1 MTRLR
6 RELKFNKILI
16 VILLIATVAI
26 AIFNIVVSS
35 KRGLTPLED
44 SLMWLFGL
52 ATALIGSYL
61 FARRYA
67 DKPHARSAFR
77 RILRLYD
84 SLSRLGKAISKA
96 QKTNPNENNG
106 ILQVLQAI
114 VTEQIAT
121 ADDALEDWRDIIPKD
136 VEEIERKLKGKKE
149 KSDGGKG

>member
-6 RELKFNKILI
+6 RELKFIKILI

-35 KRGLTPLED
+35 ERRLTPLED

-84 SLSRLGKAISKA
+84 SLSRLGNVISKA

-106 ILQVLQAI
+106 ILQVLQAM

-121 ADDALEDWRDIIPKD
+121 VDDALEDWRDIIPKD
-136 VEEIERKLKGKKE
+136 VEEIERKLKEKKE